1 MREFF
6 AVAMGSVVALMG
18 FAGAA
23 DASATVDLIWIDVTN
38 VDSSGNP
45 ICLRSL
51 QRNCPQLGTTLSSV
65 AVTDN
70 ITLGVIITAGPGGLV
85 GAGVSVDYSDV
96 LPSLSV
102 NGFQSLTTTSPF
114 YWLPVGLGVISDIPP
129 FIDNFSALAIIP
141 NAGLGFGLPAGQ
153 SAYLG
158 TVSFHRDQLLNG
170 TFEIAVGAFGP
181 SGTDGVGDLAG
192 QDITSTTTFNSAFV
206 VDPEPTATPI
216 ATPTPTATP
225 TPASCSPAGASC
237 QKNSDCCSNQ
247 CSGPGGN
254 KVCQPGP
261 TPTASPTAT
270 PSATPTPTPTV
281 AVTPTATPSA
291 TPTPTPEPSALPAL
305 GSGLA
310 MLGLLHRRRRYFV
323 ER

>member
-1 MREFF
+1 MRKFF
-6 AVAMGSVVALMG
+6 AVAMGSLVALFG
-18 FAGAA
+18 SAGAA
-23 DASATVDLIWIDVTN
+23 NASATVDLIWIDISIVDTN
-38 VDSSGNP
+38 GIP
-45 ICLRSL
+45 ICLKSL
-51 QRNCPQLGTTLSSV
+51 NRNCPQLGTTLSSV

-70 ITLGVIITAGPGGLV
+70 ITLGLIITAGPGGLM

-96 LPSLSV
+96 LPTLSV
-102 NGFQSLTTTSPF
+102 NGFRSLTTTNPA
-114 YWLPVGLGVISDIPP
+114 YWLPTSLGVVSDMPP
-129 FIDNFSALAIIP
+129 FIDNFSALSLTFAANGI
-141 NAGLGFGLPAGQ
+141 GLPAGQ

-158 TVSFHRDQLLNG
+158 TVSFHKDQLLNG
-170 TFEIAVGAFGP
+170 TFEVAVGAFGP

-206 VDPEPTATPI
+206 VDSGPTA
-216 ATPTPTATP
+216 TPTATP
-225 TPASCSPAGASC
+225 TPICSPGGISC
-237 QKNSDCCSNQ
+237 QNNSDCCSNQ

-254 KVCQPGP
+254 KVCEPEP

-291 TPTPTPEPSALPAL
+291 TPTPTPTPEPSALPAL
-305 GSGLA
+305 GSGIA
-310 MLGLLHRRRRYFV
+310 MLALLHRRRRHSV